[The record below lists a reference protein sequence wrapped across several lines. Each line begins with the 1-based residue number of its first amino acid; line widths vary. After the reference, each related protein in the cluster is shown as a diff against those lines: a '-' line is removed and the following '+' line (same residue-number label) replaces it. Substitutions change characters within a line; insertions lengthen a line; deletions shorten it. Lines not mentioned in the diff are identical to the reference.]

1 MAFIEYRVNTP
12 VIESLPTSLSQLF
25 TPSGRRIKCRAIP
38 QSKYEGGRSIQ
49 SFSLNN
55 LDVNADSV
63 WVQNTIIIAG
73 CPVPKKIKIRESNR
87 DGSVVTGDL
96 LVGIVEATLKSLGSL
111 ESFHV
116 GESVD
121 GARMIVS
128 ATFCNRQD
136 ALKAVKIFRSKT
148 DRPAGF
154 DFKKLTIDPVASMKV
169 NIPNKIASALEPQLQ
184 AMRVELQ
191 KRDKDM
197 LKINKGAGKSSW
209 VIRFSAAGDDALAIV
224 AKTKARIEK
233 LLAGTVVTDR
243 GVALWHPWFA
253 TAADAGHYL
262 NWLSLHNN
270 VHVHRSI
277 NLGHLVIYGGTN
289 GDRSRA
295 WMMLKAKVQ
304 DLNYETAFTIRM
316 FGGMT
321 ITQALV
327 ILKPVFGDKIRL
339 STTDG
344 PKIKLCSSAADLR
357 KASQSKFLTPCIH
370 ILTLSQARL
379 LLNPGIQPAG
389 KSCVICWSPP
399 LSSQDTV
406 SLPCGHIYCR
416 ECFNLQFNPQ
426 DQSYFPL
433 TCAGACPDNSE
444 YKYLFDINLLREQ
457 LSADKFESV
466 LNMCLDMHVRSH
478 SDELSYCPTTDCPT
492 IYRPIPRSQQ
502 ATTQD
507 QNTSSITCTTCLHSI
522 CTSCRA
528 IHTDLTCREYIDA
541 TDGQDALNAY
551 KADAANQTKECP
563 SCRVPVEKL
572 QGTCNHMLCV
582 SCGVHFCWVCG
593 HVSPDMAGAYKH
605 LDEVHGGNGLQDVAV
620 WDVPDPGIDEF
631 EGNWMIDFDFFDV
644 DRLRVQN

>member
-357 KASQSKFLTPCIH
+357 KA
-370 ILTLSQARL
+370 RL

-478 SDELSYCPTTDCPT
+478 SDEV
-492 IYRPIPRSQQ
+492 
-502 ATTQD
+502 
-507 QNTSSITCTTCLHSI
+507 CLH
-522 CTSCRA
+522 TVY
-528 IHTDLTCREYIDA
+528 T
-541 TDGQDALNAY
+541 
-551 KADAANQTKECP
+551 
-563 SCRVPVEKL
+563 PVHEK
-572 QGTCNHMLCV
+572 
-582 SCGVHFCWVCG
+582 
-593 HVSPDMAGAYKH
+593 D
-605 LDEVHGGNGLQDVAV
+605 
-620 WDVPDPGIDEF
+620 
-631 EGNWMIDFDFFDV
+631 
-644 DRLRVQN
+644 